1 MVAKVV
7 HPLDRFLQQRM
18 QEGNISATAL
28 VFTFFCDVV
37 TQHDGEIWLGS
48 IIHALAPLPISE
60 RLTRT
65 AAFRLQQDGW
75 LQSRKQGRRSYYQLT
90 QTGQNYY
97 KRAANRIYAGKQPD
111 WDGHWTLL
119 FTSMVPENKRDAL
132 RRGLL
137 WQGYGRL
144 ASSVYA
150 LPRDQRP
157 ALDQLLSELGVQD
170 NIVVMQAHADDE
182 EPLRKLVLSHWKLDE
197 LRQRYKAFTG
207 HYKKAFKAL
216 NSKQPASGHSMFL
229 LRILLIHEYRKILLS
244 DPELPVAMLPVDWDG
259 YAARSLTGDIYR
271 LLAETSTEWVS
282 RELLNADGLLPNGGD
297 ILKTRFAR

>member
-1 MVAKVV
+1 MVARAV

-18 QEGNISATAL
+18 QEGNISSTAL

-48 IIHALAPLPISE
+48 IIHALAPLPVSE

-65 AAFRLQQDGW
+65 AAFRLQQDGL
-75 LQSRKQGRRSYYQLT
+75 LQSRKQGRRSYYQLS

-97 KRAANRIYAGKQPD
+97 KRAARRIYASEQPG
-111 WDGHWTLL
+111 WNGQWTLL

-144 ASSVYA
+144 ASNVYA
-150 LPRDQRP
+150 LPHSHRP
-157 ALDQLLSELGVQD
+157 ALDQQLSELGVKD
-170 NIVVMQAHADDE
+170 DIVVMQAHADDE
-182 EPLRKLVLSHWKLDE
+182 EALRKLVLSHWKLDE
-197 LRQRYKAFTG
+197 LRQRYKVFTG
-207 HYKKAFKAL
+207 HYSKAFKAL
-216 NSKQPASGHSMFL
+216 NQRQPAIAHSMFL

-244 DPELPVAMLPVDWDG
+244 DPELPAAMLPADWDG

-282 RELLNADGLLPNGGD
+282 RELLNADGFLPRVGD
-297 ILKTRFAR
+297 ILKTRFAQ

>member
-1 MVAKVV
+1 MAARAV

-18 QEGNISATAL
+18 QDGNISSTAL

-48 IIHALAPLPISE
+48 IIQALTPLSISE

-97 KRAANRIYAGKQPD
+97 ERAANRIYAGKQPY

-119 FTSMVPENKRDAL
+119 FTSMVPEKKRDAL

-137 WQGYGRL
+137 WQGYGRI
-144 ASSVYA
+144 ASNVYA
-150 LPRDQRP
+150 LPRNQRP
-157 ALDQLLSELGVQD
+157 ALDQLLSELGVGD
-170 NIVVMQAHADDE
+170 NIVAMQAQADDVE
-182 EPLRKLVLSHWKLDE
+182 ALRKLVLSHWKLDE
-197 LRQRYKAFTG
+197 LRQQYRAFNG
-207 HYKKAFKAL
+207 HYKKALKVL
-216 NSKQPASGHSMFL
+216 NGKQPATAHSMFL

-244 DPELPVAMLPVDWDG
+244 DPDLPSAMLPADWDA
-259 YAARSLTGDIYR
+259 YTARSLTGDIYH
-271 LLAETSTEWVS
+271 LLAGPSAEWVS
-282 RELLNADGLLPNGGD
+282 RKLHNADGFLPRGND
-297 ILKTRFAR
+297 ILETRFA